1 MQIKLAPVE
10 YVRRL
15 SGTIGQAFGSEA
27 RMLVASLQIRT
38 NISDDQ
44 FSIPLPE
51 NVSVVGFGRA
61 GNLLDAIGV
70 YIAYKS
76 PNFPIAHHAT
86 EETSGYKDE
95 ETSKNTTATTSQ
107 PPLTII
113 TGQTAETLPIKVGP
127 WGGSRGDP
135 FGITKEPKR
144 LESVTARVGAF
155 VSSFGFSYVDLAG
168 LKHTV
173 GPAGGN
179 AGKLITI
186 QFEPTEYVK
195 EFSGSVGLTQGACV
209 VTYLRIET
217 NLKAYELYDE
227 GTDLFPSLPGFG
239 VPMPEKEVP
248 FSIPV
253 PENTSI
259 VGFFGRAG
267 GDHLDA
273 IGVYVKATNTSTAQE
288 TGSYLDDYSPDEPI
302 NLHGCRA
309 WGGDGH
315 GGTEFD
321 VTEPPKRLESMTVR
335 AGNSVDSIGFSYADE
350 EGQKHGVGPFGGTGG
365 QLTTIEFAP
374 AEYVKKLS
382 GTIGRSSTSGGMSFV
397 ASLEI
402 ETNIR
407 TYGPYG
413 KAHNDYPFSI
423 PLPED
428 FSIVGFFG
436 RAGRLPDAVGV
447 YIGYSRSPFTDA
459 TEETSSDK
467 DGETSKDEATAS
479 PESQTITDEQ
489 TFPIK
494 IVMWGSGE
502 GMEFD
507 VAEPPKRLDGVMI
520 RAGDIIDSFGFSYTD
535 RAGKKHTVGP
545 YGGSGGSLTSIQLE
559 PTEYVKHFSGTTGTY
574 VGSPA
579 VASQKIETNLRVIPL
594 PKNAS
599 VVGFFGVTDN
609 LLGAIGVYVGGS
621 IPN

>member
-1 MQIKLAPVE
+1 MNQSIFMVA
-10 YVRRL
+10 
-15 SGTIGQAFGSEA
+15 EA
-27 RMLVASLQIRT
+27 V
-38 NISDDQ
+38 
-44 FSIPLPE
+44 
-51 NVSVVGFGRA
+51 
-61 GNLLDAIGV
+61 
-70 YIAYKS
+70 
-76 PNFPIAHHAT
+76 
-86 EETSGYKDE
+86 
-95 ETSKNTTATTSQ
+95 
-107 PPLTII
+107 
-113 TGQTAETLPIKVGP
+113 PIK
-127 WGGSRGDP
+127 
-135 FGITKEPKR
+135 
-144 LESVTARVGAF
+144 
-155 VSSFGFSYVDLAG
+155 
-168 LKHTV
+168 
-173 GPAGGN
+173 
-179 AGKLITI
+179 
-186 QFEPTEYVK
+186 
-195 EFSGSVGLTQGACV
+195 
-209 VTYLRIET
+209 
-217 NLKAYELYDE
+217 
-227 GTDLFPSLPGFG
+227 
-239 VPMPEKEVP
+239 
-248 FSIPV
+248 
-253 PENTSI
+253 
-259 VGFFGRAG
+259 
-267 GDHLDA
+267 
-273 IGVYVKATNTSTAQE
+273 IG
-288 TGSYLDDYSPDEPI
+288 
-302 NLHGCRA
+302 A

-321 VTEPPKRLESMTVR
+321 VTEPPRRLESMTVR

-374 AEYVKKLS
+374 AEHVKKLS

-428 FSIVGFFG
+428 VSIVGFFG
-436 RAGRLPDAVGV
+436 RAGRLLDAAGV

-467 DGETSKDEATAS
+467 DEETSKDEATAS

-494 IVMWGSGE
+494 IGTWGTGE

-579 VASQKIETNLRVIPL
+579 VAWLKIETNLRVYGPHGKEQDMPFSIPL